1 MTTRCRLRFLLHEL
15 DLPIGVMIVGRDA
28 GCHLTVNDPLISR
41 KHLRIIVGSDRVVIE
56 DMGSRNGVL
65 VNGATLRAQ
74 MRLRDGDRIRAGSQ
88 EFVFRDQASTG
99 AAPSRRATGEMR
111 LCNRCRLPYP
121 RQSPSCPACAE
132 SEPIEEDTLV
142 GSGPPGRPTL
152 PLLVEA
158 LDQALALGRV
168 SDAQRLVRR
177 TSEHIDQLVAV
188 GGSVDAALLAAL
200 AGQAAELTTQ
210 SQDPAWALWALDVY
224 RDTRQVPP
232 VDLVEHLAE
241 VGKAAALGLP
251 ARGEVG

>member
-1 MTTRCRLRFLLHEL
+1 
-15 DLPIGVMIVGRDA
+15 
-28 GCHLTVNDPLISR
+28 
-41 KHLRIIVGSDRVVIE
+41 
-56 DMGSRNGVL
+56 
-65 VNGATLRAQ
+65 
-74 MRLRDGDRIRAGSQ
+74 
-88 EFVFRDQASTG
+88 
-99 AAPSRRATGEMR
+99 
-111 LCNRCRLPYP
+111 
-121 RQSPSCPACAE
+121 
-132 SEPIEEDTLV
+132 
-142 GSGPPGRPTL
+142 
-152 PLLVEA
+152 VEA